1 MESGED
7 SFIALRYNTMRVII
21 WLAFDQAREK
31 RKRLRSPALDFDR
44 KILKRFLEHPLAG
57 SIISH

>member
-7 SFIALRYNTMRVII
+7 SFIALRYNTMRAII
-21 WLAFDQAREK
+21 WLAFGQAREK
-31 RKRLRSPALDFDR
+31 RKRLRPPALDFDR
-44 KILKRFLEHPLAG
+44 KILKRFLEHPLVG